1 MFIVQIRDDDDDV
14 NGNGINVD
22 VNAGNSNSG
31 DAEKPDAE
39 LDELFSLFWQYF
51 SFHFSSVWNEMS
63 AVADLK
69 RRLLRCGPMRAK
81 KTVLS

>member
-14 NGNGINVD
+14 NGDDNDG
-22 VNAGNSNSG
+22 G